1 MAAGSLEE
9 FFRNHNEDLGRVADI
24 ARKVRK
30 GIQAVDPFVQQHTSV
45 VCAQCLNICCI
56 NRHAY
61 YNDDDLIYIHALGL
75 RPHEYE
81 HREDTE
87 PCQFLS
93 GEGCTLDRTVRP
105 SGCNWY
111 FCEPLFKSMEKT
123 AGKAYG
129 EFDDSL
135 QELADL
141 WMALIT
147 EFRITFRR
155 ITGHEIG

>member
-1 MAAGSLEE
+1 MNKDDATGARKQGVRDHSLFAAAGSLEE

-87 PCQFLS
+87 PCQF
-93 GEGCTLDRTVRP
+93 TR
-105 SGCNWY
+105 
-111 FCEPLFKSMEKT
+111 
-123 AGKAYG
+123 GKA
-129 EFDDSL
+129 
-135 QELADL
+135 A
-141 WMALIT
+141 
-147 EFRITFRR
+147 
-155 ITGHEIG
+155 H